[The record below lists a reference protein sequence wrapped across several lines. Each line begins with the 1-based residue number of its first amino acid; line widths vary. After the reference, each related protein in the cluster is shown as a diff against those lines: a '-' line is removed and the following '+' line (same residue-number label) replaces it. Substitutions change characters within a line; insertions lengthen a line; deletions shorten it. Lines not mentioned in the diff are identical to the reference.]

1 MQHPLPNAVLDR
13 YTVDE
18 KLELLARVWDSLL
31 DTSGLPAM
39 PDWHRRLLAERVD
52 QADRHPETRIPL
64 DEVRRE
70 LSADYTD
77 YTD

>member
-1 MQHPLPNAVLDR
+1 LIDMPHPLPNAVLER

-18 KLELLARVWDSLL
+18 KLDLLARVWDSLL

-39 PDWHRRLLAERVD
+39 PEWHRQLLAERVE
-52 QADRHPETRIPL
+52 QADRDPKARIPL

-70 LSADYTD
+70 LLGDKS
-77 YTD
+77 